1 MEMKMK
7 LLIETE
13 VFYGPGQEEG
23 SRDRG
28 FANPGKSGVD
38 NGVLSCDLIRI
49 IDSQPK
55 LVGRESGCP
64 PLAGRLSHYSYSFR

>member
-1 MEMKMK
+1 MVGGRK
-7 LLIETE
+7 
-13 VFYGPGQEEG
+13 
-23 SRDRG
+23 RDQG

-49 IDSQPK
+49 IGSQPK

-64 PLAGRLSHYSYSFR
+64 PLAGRLSHYSYSFGSNIS